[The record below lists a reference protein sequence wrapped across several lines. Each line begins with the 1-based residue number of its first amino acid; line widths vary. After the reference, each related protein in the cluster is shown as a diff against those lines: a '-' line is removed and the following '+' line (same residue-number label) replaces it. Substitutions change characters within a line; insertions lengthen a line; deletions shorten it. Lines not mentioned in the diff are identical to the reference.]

1 MVSAARSHMLSSIRS
16 SGRRITRFTV
26 LILAILS
33 LTAGHALPAQSL
45 RKRLD
50 RVLDTRPLNR
60 HLWGVA
66 VADSSGRLLYSRNA
80 DRLFIPA
87 SNTKL
92 VVTAVAASRLPA
104 DFTVRTSVYA
114 TGPVTDGVVMGH
126 LVLYGRGDPSM
137 DARCFAVDTTLAGA
151 CARDAMAPLRQL
163 ARSLWANGVR
173 TVTGGLIGDGSY
185 FDSELRHPTWE
196 HADLTWWYAAPVSGL
211 GFTGSSV
218 ELNAVAAGLGGPAAV
233 TVTPW
238 LGELSV
244 DNRTRTVP
252 EGMART
258 LDVVRAPGT
267 DQLTVLGDVP
277 VAERPATESVAVTDP
292 NRYTALVFRQALAE
306 EGIAVLGGTAGTTD
320 SLLYQQARRGPA
332 MAEVESRP
340 LRDWLFPILNT
351 SQNWYAEMLLK
362 QLGRQFGQAG
372 SWHEGLEVERR
383 FLIDSVGIDS
393 TQFSLSDGSGLSRI
407 NLVTPAAFVRLLAFM
422 RRQPSYPAW
431 SAGLP
436 VSGAPG
442 SLRAR
447 FVGGDLEG
455 RVMAKTGSISTVNTL
470 SGYLTRPD
478 GRVLIFSI
486 QANHHTLDSRSMIAA
501 IDSIVGELAR

>member
-1 MVSAARSHMLSSIRS
+1 MVSAARSHMPSSIRPS
-16 SGRRITRFTV
+16 ARRITRFTV

-33 LTAGHALPAQSL
+33 LSAAHSLPAQSL

-50 RVLDTRPLNR
+50 RVLDTPPLNR

-66 VADSSGRLLYSRNA
+66 VADSNGRLLYSRNA
-80 DRLFIPA
+80 DRLFTPA

-104 DFTVRTSVYA
+104 SFTVRTSVYA
-114 TGPVTDGVVMGH
+114 TGPLADGVVMGH

-137 DARCFAVDTTLAGA
+137 DERCFAVDTTLAGV
-151 CARDAMAPLRQL
+151 CAHDAMAPLRQL
-163 ARSLWANGVR
+163 ARSLWASGVR
-173 TVTGGLIGDGSY
+173 TVAGSLIGDGSY
-185 FDSELRHPTWE
+185 FDPELRHPTWE
-196 HADLTWWYAAPVSGL
+196 YSDLTWWFAAPVSGL

-218 ELNAVAAGLGGPAAV
+218 KVSAVAAGLGGPAAV
-233 TVTPW
+233 TVAPW
-238 LGELSV
+238 LGEMSL

-258 LDVVRAPGT
+258 LGVFRAPGT

-292 NRYTALVFRQALAE
+292 NRFTALAFRQALAE

-351 SQNWYAEMLLK
+351 SQNWFAEMLLK
-362 QLGRQFGQAG
+362 GLGRRVGAAG
-372 SWHEGLEVERR
+372 SWAEGLAVERT
-383 FLIDSVGIDS
+383 FLVDSVGIAPS
-393 TQFSLSDGSGLSRI
+393 AFALSDGSGLAAS
-407 NLVTPAAFVRLLAFM
+407 NLVSPRAFTQLLRYMWMHPQRDGFLRAM
-422 RRQPSYPAW
+422 PR
-431 SAGLP
+431 
-436 VSGAPG
+436 SGQPG
-442 SLRAR
+442 SLRTR
-447 FVGGDLEG
+447 FTRTPLQG
-455 RVMAKTGSISTVNTL
+455 RVVAKTGSIRHVNSL
-470 SGYLTRPD
+470 SGYIDRPR
-478 GRVLIFSI
+478 GGPLVFSVI
-486 QANHHTLDSRSMIAA
+486 ANNHTVPGGQMLRQ
-501 IDSIVGELAR
+501 IDSIVVEMGR